1 MAGGTTTGVAAG
13 DRSTAPR
20 VDPQG
25 ADGRSGSH
33 RSRGRHPLAVALLFL
48 LPALILL
55 GALVVYPIVFSVGR
69 SFYDATGSRF
79 IGVRNYTDIFTAE
92 STLTAIKNN
101 LIWVVVAPTVVTT
114 LGLIFAVLTERI
126 RWSTAFKVLIF
137 MPMAISFLSAGV
149 TWRLIYEQNPDV
161 GVANAA
167 VGAVVD
173 VVRPPG
179 ALPGARPS
187 NEEAVEQTSGGLQAT
202 GRVSSGDTV
211 SIGLVAIPPDQVP
224 TDAAAA
230 AEPQAVGDAVAG
242 TVWLDFTPGGG
253 GESGRVDPQ
262 ERGLPGI
269 DIEAIDSDGGVVA
282 STTTGPDGTFALR
295 GVPGE
300 VSVRIAASNFREPFT
315 GISWLGPALVTPAII
330 VAYVW
335 IWAGFAMVVIAAGL
349 AAIPRELLEAARV
362 DGASEWQVFRRVTV
376 PLLAPVL
383 GVVIVTLVINVLKV
397 FDLVLVI
404 APGSAQREANVIA
417 LQMWKTA
424 FGARDFGLGSALAV
438 FLLLL
443 VIPAMLFNVRRF
455 RTEQS

>member
-1 MAGGTTTGVAAG
+1 M
-13 DRSTAPR
+13 
-20 VDPQG
+20 
-25 ADGRSGSH
+25 
-33 RSRGRHPLAVALLFL
+33 ALLFL
-48 LPALILL
+48 LPALVLL

-79 IGVRNYTDIFTAE
+79 VGVENYGEIFSAE

-101 LIWVVVAPTVVTT
+101 LIWVVVAPTVVTA

-149 TWRLIYEQNPDV
+149 TWRLIYEQDPET

-179 ALPGARPS
+179 SLPGARPS
-187 NEEAVEQTSGGLQAT
+187 DEEAVEQTASGLETTAT
-202 GRVSSGDTV
+202 VTPGDTV
-211 SIGLVAIPPDQVP
+211 AIGLVAIPPEQIP
-224 TDAAAA
+224 SGATAA
-230 AEPQAVGDAVAG
+230 AEPAAVENGVGG

-253 GESGRVDPQ
+253 GEPGQVDAE
-262 ERGLPGI
+262 ERGLPGVSV
-269 DIEAIDSDGGVVA
+269 EAVDADGTVVA
-282 STTTGPDGTFALR
+282 NATTDPDGTFTLPDVS
-295 GVPGE
+295 GD
-300 VSVRIAASNFREPFT
+300 VSVRLGASNFREPFS

-330 VAYVW
+330 VSYVW

-383 GVVIVTLVINVLKV
+383 GVVFVTLVINVLKI

-424 FGARDFGLGSALAV
+424 FGARNFGLGSALAV
-438 FLLLL
+438 FLLVL
-443 VIPAMLFNVRRF
+443 VIPAMLFNIRRF
-455 RTEQS
+455 RAEET